1 MCTNFGSDAIGTKPS
16 DGGLS
21 GIWPPISNRWR
32 SNCHIRRSRTYNLHT
47 MKIMCQKHYDE
58 VVRYAERIGDETLEE
73 RLNDLK
79 RWERNPNR
87 PCEIELYKDFAPYS
101 FLFKQRYADGS
112 IGVIGGL
119 VYHGHTR
126 PFGMLLRAESPR
138 LGDSYVT
145 RSSGRDSRCA
155 ECTENGKQVK

>member
-1 MCTNFGSDAIGTKPS
+1 
-16 DGGLS
+16 
-21 GIWPPISNRWR
+21 
-32 SNCHIRRSRTYNLHT
+32 

-73 RLNDLK
+73 RLNHLT

-119 VYHGHTR
+119 VYHGTPDRSGCYCEPRVHGWEIHT
-126 PFGMLLRAESPR
+126 
-138 LGDSYVT
+138 
-145 RSSGRDSRCA
+145 
-155 ECTENGKQVK
+155 